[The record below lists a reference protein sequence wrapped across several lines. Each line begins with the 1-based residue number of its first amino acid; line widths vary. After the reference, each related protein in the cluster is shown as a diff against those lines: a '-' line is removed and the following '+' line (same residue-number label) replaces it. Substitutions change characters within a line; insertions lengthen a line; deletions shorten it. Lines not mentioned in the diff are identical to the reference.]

1 VKIPVSWLREW
12 VDLPPDAPTIAE
24 RLTMLGFEVEAI
36 EPAAPPFSGVVVAE
50 ITRAEPH
57 PKADRLQVC
66 TVDAGGAQPVQI
78 VCGAANARAGLKS
91 ALATIGAQLPGGRE
105 ITAATLRGVTSAG
118 MLCSAKELGLE
129 TGGEGI
135 LELPSDAAVGR
146 DLRAAL
152 DLNDQSLEIAVTPN
166 RGDVMSV
173 LGLARE
179 LAAAGG
185 AALKSPV
192 IAPIPA
198 ASTATWPV
206 KIAPGCG
213 VGRIA
218 TRVIRGVDNT
228 RPSPAWLAERLRR
241 AGLRSI
247 SPVVDVTNFVMLE
260 LGQPIHAYDLA
271 KLTAPLAVRL
281 ANAGET
287 LQLLDGRQI
296 ELAPDVLVIADG
308 AGPVGLAGIMGG
320 ERTGIASGSTDLL
333 LEVAWFAP
341 SAITGRARRYGLVTD
356 ASQRFERGVD
366 PQGPARAVERATA
379 LICELVGGAPG
390 PLQQLEEADQL
401 PKAANLLLRAKQLR
415 RLLGTDVP
423 TAAVES
429 RLRSL
434 GMSVQRG
441 DAQWQVQAPSW
452 RFDISL
458 EADLIEEV
466 ARLGGLSAIPEQ
478 AYSGQRRLAALPEGQ
493 LSERTILQLLAAR
506 GFHESISLAFVDPQ
520 LQARLLGRYAPLALL
535 NPMTS
540 SQAVMRASL
549 WPGLLAAARENLRRQ
564 QERVRLIEIG
574 TRFERRPDGTV
585 AEQKMIA
592 GLAIGARLPEQ
603 WGVGREAE
611 DFFDLKGDVA
621 ALLALGGPEVVH
633 RFEATDQVPCL
644 HPGRAARIL
653 RDGAPIGL
661 IGELHPGLLAE
672 LDLTYAPVLFELDFA
687 AISTV
692 PAAQARAL
700 SPYPQIRR
708 DLSFT
713 VDAAQPFERIAERVS
728 VAASTGLK
736 ELRVFDIYQGKGV
749 ESGRR
754 SVALGLIL
762 QDLTRTLTDED
773 ADRIVAAVINELK
786 TSLGARIRE

>member
-1 VKIPVSWLREW
+1 
-12 VDLPPDAPTIAE
+12 
-24 RLTMLGFEVEAI
+24 
-36 EPAAPPFSGVVVAE
+36 
-50 ITRAEPH
+50 
-57 PKADRLQVC
+57 
-66 TVDAGGAQPVQI
+66 
-78 VCGAANARAGLKS
+78 
-91 ALATIGAQLPGGRE
+91 
-105 ITAATLRGVTSAG
+105 
-118 MLCSAKELGLE
+118 
-129 TGGEGI
+129 
-135 LELPSDAAVGR
+135 
-146 DLRAAL
+146 
-152 DLNDQSLEIAVTPN
+152 
-166 RGDVMSV
+166 
-173 LGLARE
+173 RE
-179 LAAAGG
+179 LAAGKG
-185 AALKSPV
+185 ITLKNPKVSPV
-192 IAPIPA
+192 RA
-198 ASTATWPV
+198 ASKASWPV
-206 KIAPGCG
+206 QVEPRCG
-213 VGRIA
+213 AGRIV

-228 RPSPAWLAERLRR
+228 RPTPDWLAERLRR

-281 ANAGET
+281 ARAGES
-287 LQLLDGRQI
+287 LQLLDGRVI

-320 ERTGIASGSTDLL
+320 ERTGIESNSTDLL

-341 SAITGRARRYGLVTD
+341 SAVAGRARRYGLLTD

-366 PQGPARAVERATA
+366 PEGPARAAERATG
-379 LICELVGGAPG
+379 LICELVGGTPG
-390 PLQQLEEADQL
+390 PLQEKSKASEL
-401 PKAANLLLRAKQLR
+401 PKSSSIALRAKQLR
-415 RLLGTDVP
+415 RLLGTSVP

-429 RLRSL
+429 RLKSL
-434 GMSVQRG
+434 GLKVRRG
-441 DAQWQVQAPSW
+441 KGQWRVEAPSW
-452 RFDISL
+452 RFDINL

-466 ARLGGLSAIPEQ
+466 ARLGGLTAIPEH
-478 AYSGQRRLAALPEGQ
+478 AYAGQRHLAALPEGR
-493 LSERTILQLLAAR
+493 LEERTILQLLAAR
-506 GFHESISLAFVDPQ
+506 GFHESISLAFVDPE
-520 LQARLLGRYAPLALL
+520 LQARLLGHYSPLALL
-535 NPMTS
+535 NPMANN
-540 SQAVMRASL
+540 QAVMRASL
-549 WPGLLAAARENLRRQ
+549 WPGLLGAARENLRRQ

-574 TRFERRPDGTV
+574 TRFERQPDGKVT
-585 AEQKMIA
+585 EQKMIA
-592 GLAIGARLPEQ
+592 GLAIGSRLPEQ
-603 WGVGREAE
+603 WGTGREAE

-621 ALLALGGPEVVH
+621 ALLALGGPEVAH

-653 RDGAPIGL
+653 RDGRPIGL

-692 PAAQARAL
+692 PAAKAGAL

-773 ADRIVAAVINELK
+773 ADRIVAAVINELR